1 MIELR
6 GITQTYQGS
15 QGPVE
20 ALKGIDLTI
29 QPGEV
34 FGIIGKSGAGKSSL
48 VRVINLLNRP
58 TTGQVIVGGQDLTQL
73 NDAQLREAR
82 PGRIVEQGRVL
93 DVFTRP
99 QQAITKSLIDE
110 ILPQELPASVL
121 DHVRKLAGQLG
132 AGRTGQLLR
141 LSYAGDSAY
150 QPILSQLIRQFGV
163 DMSILHGQVDEIQD
177 ETFGSLAVYASGEAE
192 SVRGAVAHLR
202 AGGVEVE
209 EGAHI
214 MFNNFTP
221 AMLDLFASS
230 LWETLIM
237 VGISGL
243 VGGLL
248 GVPLGVFL
256 RLTDDGGVLEN
267 GPVNKLVG
275 WLVNAV
281 RSTPF
286 IILLVAIIPF
296 TRFITGSSI
305 GTAAAVVP
313 LTIAAAP
320 FVARLV
326 EAALREV
333 DHGLVEAAQA
343 MGATT
348 SQIVWKVLLPEALPG
363 IVAGLTIT
371 FVSLTGYSAMA
382 GAIGGG
388 GLGDLG
394 IRYGYQRFLP
404 EIMLAVVL
412 VLIFFV
418 QAVQSLGDWAVRK
431 LSHR

>member
-6 GITQTYQGS
+6 GITQTYQGP

-82 PGRIVEQGRVL
+82 REIGMVFQHFNLLSSRTVFDNAALPLELAGMDKAAIRARVNPLLELVGLAHLADRYPAQISGGQKQRVGIARALASRPKVLLSDEATSALDPETTRSILDLLRQVNRELGLTVVLITHQMQVIKQVADRVAVIEAGRIVEQGRVL

-177 ETFGSLAVYASGEAE
+177 ETFGSLAVYASGEAD

-202 AGGVEVE
+202 AGGVEVKE
-209 EGAHI
+209 
-214 MFNNFTP
+214 
-221 AMLDLFASS
+221 
-230 LWETLIM
+230 
-237 VGISGL
+237 
-243 VGGLL
+243 
-248 GVPLGVFL
+248 
-256 RLTDDGGVLEN
+256 
-267 GPVNKLVG
+267 
-275 WLVNAV
+275 
-281 RSTPF
+281 
-286 IILLVAIIPF
+286 VA
-296 TRFITGSSI
+296 
-305 GTAAAVVP
+305 
-313 LTIAAAP
+313 
-320 FVARLV
+320 
-326 EAALREV
+326 
-333 DHGLVEAAQA
+333 
-343 MGATT
+343 
-348 SQIVWKVLLPEALPG
+348 
-363 IVAGLTIT
+363 VAG
-371 FVSLTGYSAMA
+371 
-382 GAIGGG
+382 
-388 GLGDLG
+388 
-394 IRYGYQRFLP
+394 
-404 EIMLAVVL
+404 
-412 VLIFFV
+412 
-418 QAVQSLGDWAVRK
+418 
-431 LSHR
+431 

>member
-58 TTGQVIVGGQDLTQL
+58 TTGRVIVGGQDLTQL

-82 PGRIVEQGRVL
+82 REIGMVFQHFNLLSSRTVFDNAALPLELAGMDKAAIRARVNPLLELVGLAHLADRYPAQISGGQKQRVGIARALASRPKVLLSDEATSALDPETTRSILDLLRQVNRELGLTVVLITHQMQVIKQVADRVAVIEAGRIVEQGRVL
-93 DVFTRP
+93 DVFTHP

-177 ETFGSLAVYASGEAE
+177 ETFGSLAVYASGEAD

-209 EGAHI
+209 E
-214 MFNNFTP
+214 
-221 AMLDLFASS
+221 
-230 LWETLIM
+230 
-237 VGISGL
+237 
-243 VGGLL
+243 
-248 GVPLGVFL
+248 
-256 RLTDDGGVLEN
+256 
-267 GPVNKLVG
+267 
-275 WLVNAV
+275 
-281 RSTPF
+281 
-286 IILLVAIIPF
+286 VA
-296 TRFITGSSI
+296 
-305 GTAAAVVP
+305 
-313 LTIAAAP
+313 
-320 FVARLV
+320 
-326 EAALREV
+326 
-333 DHGLVEAAQA
+333 
-343 MGATT
+343 
-348 SQIVWKVLLPEALPG
+348 
-363 IVAGLTIT
+363 VAG
-371 FVSLTGYSAMA
+371 
-382 GAIGGG
+382 
-388 GLGDLG
+388 
-394 IRYGYQRFLP
+394 
-404 EIMLAVVL
+404 
-412 VLIFFV
+412 
-418 QAVQSLGDWAVRK
+418 
-431 LSHR
+431 

>member
-82 PGRIVEQGRVL
+82 REIGMVFQHFNLLSSRTVFDNAALPLELAGMDKAAIRARVNPLLELVGLSALADRYPAQISGGQKQRVGIARALASRPKVLLSDEATSALDPETTRSILDLLRQVNRELGLTVVLITHQMQVIKQVADRVAVIEAGRIVEQGRVL

-192 SVRGAVAHLR
+192 SVRGAVAYLR

-209 EGAHI
+209 E
-214 MFNNFTP
+214 
-221 AMLDLFASS
+221 
-230 LWETLIM
+230 
-237 VGISGL
+237 
-243 VGGLL
+243 
-248 GVPLGVFL
+248 
-256 RLTDDGGVLEN
+256 
-267 GPVNKLVG
+267 
-275 WLVNAV
+275 
-281 RSTPF
+281 
-286 IILLVAIIPF
+286 VA
-296 TRFITGSSI
+296 
-305 GTAAAVVP
+305 
-313 LTIAAAP
+313 
-320 FVARLV
+320 
-326 EAALREV
+326 
-333 DHGLVEAAQA
+333 
-343 MGATT
+343 
-348 SQIVWKVLLPEALPG
+348 
-363 IVAGLTIT
+363 VAG
-371 FVSLTGYSAMA
+371 
-382 GAIGGG
+382 
-388 GLGDLG
+388 
-394 IRYGYQRFLP
+394 
-404 EIMLAVVL
+404 
-412 VLIFFV
+412 
-418 QAVQSLGDWAVRK
+418 
-431 LSHR
+431 

>member
-6 GITQTYQGS
+6 GITQTYQGP

-82 PGRIVEQGRVL
+82 RDIGMVFQHFNLLSSRTVFDNAALPLELAGMDKAAIRARVNPLLELVGLAHLAERYPAQISGGQKQRVGIARALASRPKVLLSDEATSALDPETTRSILDLLRQVNRELGLTVVLITHQMQVIKQVADRVAVIEAGRIVEQGRVL
-93 DVFTRP
+93 EVFTRP

-177 ETFGSLAVYASGEAE
+177 ETFGSLAVYASGEAD

-202 AGGVEVE
+202 AGGVEVKE
-209 EGAHI
+209 
-214 MFNNFTP
+214 
-221 AMLDLFASS
+221 
-230 LWETLIM
+230 
-237 VGISGL
+237 
-243 VGGLL
+243 
-248 GVPLGVFL
+248 
-256 RLTDDGGVLEN
+256 
-267 GPVNKLVG
+267 
-275 WLVNAV
+275 
-281 RSTPF
+281 
-286 IILLVAIIPF
+286 VA
-296 TRFITGSSI
+296 
-305 GTAAAVVP
+305 
-313 LTIAAAP
+313 
-320 FVARLV
+320 
-326 EAALREV
+326 
-333 DHGLVEAAQA
+333 
-343 MGATT
+343 
-348 SQIVWKVLLPEALPG
+348 
-363 IVAGLTIT
+363 VAG
-371 FVSLTGYSAMA
+371 
-382 GAIGGG
+382 
-388 GLGDLG
+388 
-394 IRYGYQRFLP
+394 
-404 EIMLAVVL
+404 
-412 VLIFFV
+412 
-418 QAVQSLGDWAVRK
+418 
-431 LSHR
+431 

>member
-6 GITQTYQGS
+6 GITQTYQGP

-29 QPGEV
+29 QLGEV

-82 PGRIVEQGRVL
+82 REIGMVFQHFNLLSSRTVFDNAALPLELAGMDKAAIRARVNPLLELVGLAHLADRYPAQISGGQKQRVGIARALASRPKVLLSDEATSALDPETTRSILDLLRQVNRELGLTVVLITHQMQVIKQVADRVAVIEAGRIVEQGRVL

-177 ETFGSLAVYASGEAE
+177 ETFGSLAVYASGEAD

-209 EGAHI
+209 E
-214 MFNNFTP
+214 
-221 AMLDLFASS
+221 
-230 LWETLIM
+230 
-237 VGISGL
+237 
-243 VGGLL
+243 
-248 GVPLGVFL
+248 
-256 RLTDDGGVLEN
+256 
-267 GPVNKLVG
+267 
-275 WLVNAV
+275 
-281 RSTPF
+281 
-286 IILLVAIIPF
+286 VA
-296 TRFITGSSI
+296 
-305 GTAAAVVP
+305 
-313 LTIAAAP
+313 
-320 FVARLV
+320 
-326 EAALREV
+326 
-333 DHGLVEAAQA
+333 
-343 MGATT
+343 
-348 SQIVWKVLLPEALPG
+348 
-363 IVAGLTIT
+363 VAG
-371 FVSLTGYSAMA
+371 
-382 GAIGGG
+382 
-388 GLGDLG
+388 
-394 IRYGYQRFLP
+394 
-404 EIMLAVVL
+404 
-412 VLIFFV
+412 
-418 QAVQSLGDWAVRK
+418 
-431 LSHR
+431 

>member
-82 PGRIVEQGRVL
+82 REIGMVFQHFNLLSSRTVFDNAALPLELAGMDKAAIRERVNPLLELVGLSALADRYPAQISGGQKQRVGIARALASRPKVLLSDEATSALDPETTRSILDLLRQVNRELGLTVVLITHQMQVIKQVAYRVAVIEAGRIVEQGRVL

-121 DHVRKLAGQLG
+121 DHVRKLAGQLS

-209 EGAHI
+209 E
-214 MFNNFTP
+214 
-221 AMLDLFASS
+221 
-230 LWETLIM
+230 
-237 VGISGL
+237 
-243 VGGLL
+243 
-248 GVPLGVFL
+248 
-256 RLTDDGGVLEN
+256 
-267 GPVNKLVG
+267 
-275 WLVNAV
+275 
-281 RSTPF
+281 
-286 IILLVAIIPF
+286 VA
-296 TRFITGSSI
+296 
-305 GTAAAVVP
+305 
-313 LTIAAAP
+313 
-320 FVARLV
+320 
-326 EAALREV
+326 
-333 DHGLVEAAQA
+333 
-343 MGATT
+343 
-348 SQIVWKVLLPEALPG
+348 
-363 IVAGLTIT
+363 VAG
-371 FVSLTGYSAMA
+371 
-382 GAIGGG
+382 
-388 GLGDLG
+388 
-394 IRYGYQRFLP
+394 
-404 EIMLAVVL
+404 
-412 VLIFFV
+412 
-418 QAVQSLGDWAVRK
+418 
-431 LSHR
+431 

>member
-58 TTGQVIVGGQDLTQL
+58 TTGRVIVGGQDLTQL

-82 PGRIVEQGRVL
+82 REIGMVVQHFNLLSSRTVFDNAALPLELAGMDKAAIRARVNPLLELVGLAHLADRYPAQISGGQKQRVGIARALASRPKVLLSDEATSALDPETTRSILDLLRQVNRELGLTVVLITHQMQVIKQVADRVAVIEAGRIVEQGRVL
-93 DVFTRP
+93 DVFTHP

-177 ETFGSLAVYASGEAE
+177 ETFGSLAVYASGDAD

-209 EGAHI
+209 E
-214 MFNNFTP
+214 
-221 AMLDLFASS
+221 
-230 LWETLIM
+230 
-237 VGISGL
+237 
-243 VGGLL
+243 
-248 GVPLGVFL
+248 
-256 RLTDDGGVLEN
+256 
-267 GPVNKLVG
+267 
-275 WLVNAV
+275 
-281 RSTPF
+281 
-286 IILLVAIIPF
+286 VA
-296 TRFITGSSI
+296 
-305 GTAAAVVP
+305 
-313 LTIAAAP
+313 
-320 FVARLV
+320 
-326 EAALREV
+326 
-333 DHGLVEAAQA
+333 
-343 MGATT
+343 
-348 SQIVWKVLLPEALPG
+348 
-363 IVAGLTIT
+363 VAG
-371 FVSLTGYSAMA
+371 
-382 GAIGGG
+382 
-388 GLGDLG
+388 
-394 IRYGYQRFLP
+394 
-404 EIMLAVVL
+404 
-412 VLIFFV
+412 
-418 QAVQSLGDWAVRK
+418 
-431 LSHR
+431 